1 MCCSLDDADED
12 GEDSAFGSEL
22 LADIIDD
29 LNVVVNH
36 AIEHQFGKL
45 DSGDEAEADD
55 METGECVS
63 DEEVEIYCV
72 SDGIGDDPVATK
84 DEITAEALFA
94 ENFLD
99 SFGDEDEDLAE
110 NLKNAVLCETSA
122 NGWEDVVEPDTIE
135 YMHGPYDPVNNT
147 SSYPSLRQGY
157 SGPTADVL
165 RRGDSPIGLFFYFL
179 PVVLWQ
185 HIAACSTE
193 YHREM
198 LPRRLG
204 ETFQRYRR
212 KRRLNPQ
219 LPRKTRRD
227 IQHKLEGMKPV
238 LPHEMCQFVEL
249 LVARTVVPNREKL
262 ANQWKTTAE
271 GAMSRV
277 AQTDRAWKIRKL
289 VEVLQRTLLRGYVAP
304 SHLAF
309 DEAVLPS
316 RSSFNKMR
324 VYMKD
329 KPHKW
334 GTKLFMLCS
343 AVSAYC
349 IRFEVYC
356 GQKQHASDAHKPYMK
371 SGPAAVV
378 RNLLAAF
385 GPDARKQGMRLVVI
399 DRFYTSV
406 ALAIQLLLLGF
417 NCVGTVM
424 TNRWGY
430 LEGVVEKTKT
440 RPPMIT
446 RGSFKV
452 VLLSSTGGSLELDRV
467 VQQNGPTQEE
477 VPCPRVVKDYHA
489 YMGGVDVHDE
499 LRSQRFSLQR
509 ALRFR
514 KYYKSLALG
523 LIDLTIVSGYI
534 VHKAFHKNKQSR
546 LLTHAK
552 YMKKLHIQLCR
563 LQATDMYESN
573 TFGTQPPQ
581 AMPAYVPVPVGV
593 TQSTA
598 TLPVK

>member
-1 MCCSLDDADED
+1 MPRDCEVTARDLSFKSVWRELKKDGWTQKPPPGRSLDDRYFYMPPGKNVKGSEGVDYFRDEQTLLEHYSEGLVSMSNTCLLLVELRRRAVGVQPSAPGADQLAAAAAVVRENHAADIEAAEARARAPTSAQPVPADQATNVVPPNPASTSATRPQSPAQRAPTRRSLINTAIPMANSPAGGTQPRSPLIPTSPHVQDADYSSEEADKSDNNSDGESTYPAETPTRNDDADED

-110 NLKNAVLCETSA
+110 NLKNAVLCEMSA

-165 RRGDSPIGLFFYFL
+165 RRGDSPIGLFLYFL

-238 LPHEMCQFVEL
+238 LPHEMCQFVGL

-262 ANQWKTTAE
+262 ASQWKTTAE
-271 GAMSRV
+271 GAMSRGCFGS
-277 AQTDRAWKIRKL
+277 
-289 VEVLQRTLLRGYVAP
+289 VLT
-304 SHLAF
+304 
-309 DEAVLPS
+309 
-316 RSSFNKMR
+316 
-324 VYMKD
+324 
-329 KPHKW
+329 
-334 GTKLFMLCS
+334 
-343 AVSAYC
+343 
-349 IRFEVYC
+349 
-356 GQKQHASDAHKPYMK
+356 
-371 SGPAAVV
+371 
-378 RNLLAAF
+378 RN
-385 GPDARKQGMRLVVI
+385 
-399 DRFYTSV
+399 
-406 ALAIQLLLLGF
+406 
-417 NCVGTVM
+417 
-424 TNRWGY
+424 
-430 LEGVVEKTKT
+430 
-440 RPPMIT
+440 
-446 RGSFKV
+446 
-452 VLLSSTGGSLELDRV
+452 
-467 VQQNGPTQEE
+467 
-477 VPCPRVVKDYHA
+477 
-489 YMGGVDVHDE
+489 
-499 LRSQRFSLQR
+499 
-509 ALRFR
+509 
-514 KYYKSLALG
+514 
-523 LIDLTIVSGYI
+523 
-534 VHKAFHKNKQSR
+534 
-546 LLTHAK
+546 
-552 YMKKLHIQLCR
+552 
-563 LQATDMYESN
+563 
-573 TFGTQPPQ
+573 
-581 AMPAYVPVPVGV
+581 
-593 TQSTA
+593 
-598 TLPVK
+598 